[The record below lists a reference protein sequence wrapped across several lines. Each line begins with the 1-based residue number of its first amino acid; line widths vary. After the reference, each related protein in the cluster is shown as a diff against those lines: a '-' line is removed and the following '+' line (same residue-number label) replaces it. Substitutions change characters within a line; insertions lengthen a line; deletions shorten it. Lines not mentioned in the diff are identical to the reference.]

1 LVHHG
6 VHTRDFTGKFLQR
19 FISAGGP
26 LDATVTLHIV
36 RAEHGPQTETNRA
49 MNQTAR
55 VLILALLSA
64 LLLFPSLRRTGLAG
78 YDDAYWAHEGKE
90 MVRSADWW
98 SVCFNGKFTL
108 EHPPLFPWLEAT
120 SFKLFG
126 IADWAA
132 KFPTAVLGLATILL
146 LYFLALEL
154 TGDSWL
160 ALLSMLVLASTQ
172 FFLKN
177 ATHAMTDVPFTFFFT
192 LSVYFYLKGRKNP
205 RYLALAGLPLA
216 AAVLTR
222 SMVGFLAL
230 GIMLLHLVFTREY
243 KLFLSPW
250 LLFGVV
256 IALVFPCSWYFSQYR
271 LHGAQFLLSHF
282 QFVSGLLHANY
293 ASPAR
298 LPVSNYLLALL
309 KYYWPWLPFL
319 VGGLIWQTRAAIKEQ
334 ERSAMLLLIWILVVI
349 VPFSFAQTKMPRYMM
364 PVLPAFSILS
374 AIALNRIVPT
384 TRRKVF
390 FNSACAVGC
399 LAICFSLLFP
409 PKSRADDIIQLA
421 PVAEASTPADRRV
434 LFYTYEDGREDY
446 LWQFIWYSNRYGQL
460 AANLGDLAA
469 TLRQTDHATVI
480 TDKPS
485 YEKLLP
491 LLSGR
496 TPTVLAES
504 QNLMCFH
511 LP

>member
-1 LVHHG
+1 MPSLGCFCRALV
-6 VHTRDFTGKFLQR
+6 RL
-19 FISAGGP
+19 AGGP
-26 LDATVTLHIV
+26 LDVATTPRIAP
-36 RAEHGPQTETNRA
+36 AEHGPQTETNQA
-49 MNQTAR
+49 TNQTAR

-90 MVRSADWW
+90 MVHTGDCW
-98 SVCFNGKFTL
+98 SVRFNGNFTL
-108 EHPPLFPWLEAT
+108 EHPPLFPWLEAA

-132 KFPTAVLGLATILL
+132 KFPTAVLGLATIVLVYLL
-146 LYFLALEL
+146 TMEL
-154 TGDSWL
+154 TGDRWL
-160 ALLSMLVLASTQ
+160 ALMSMLVLASTQ

-192 LSVYFYLKGRKNP
+192 LAVYFYVKGRKNS

-222 SMVGFLAL
+222 SIVGFLAL
-230 GIMLLHLVFTREY
+230 GIMLLHLLFTRDS
-243 KLFLSPW
+243 KLLLSPW
-250 LLFGVV
+250 LLSGVV
-256 IALVFPCSWYFSQYR
+256 IALALPCGWYFSQYR

-282 QFVSGLLHANY
+282 QFVNGLLHANY

-319 VGGLIWQTRAAIKEQ
+319 VGGLIWQTRAAIKGHN
-334 ERSAMLLLIWILVVI
+334 SGAMLLLIWVLVVI

-374 AIALNRIVPT
+374 AIALNRIIPAA
-384 TRRKVF
+384 RRKLF
-390 FNSACAVGC
+390 FNAACAVGS

-409 PKSRADDIIQLA
+409 PKSRADDIIELA
-421 PVAEASTPADRRV
+421 PVAEANTPADRRV

-446 LWQFIWYSNRYGQL
+446 LWQFIWYSNRYGRL
-460 AANLGDLAA
+460 AANLDNLAA
-469 TLRQTDHATVI
+469 TLRQTENATVI

-496 TPTVLAES
+496 TPTVLGES
-504 QNLMCFH
+504 QNLICFR